1 MLTVLSIPS
10 YGATMRKMS
19 VLELLFALLLV
30 CLVAGVGF
38 VAALV
43 WGLVKRTEGHARDVA
58 ELRTRLQAGGQAQET
73 HAAELRERL
82 SHTQSAMESLKTA
95 LSAQQ
100 PLAEHSR

>member
-19 VLELLFALLLV
+19 VLELLFALLMV

-58 ELRTRLQAGGQAQET
+58 ELRTSLQAGGQAQET
-73 HAAELRERL
+73 QAAELRERL
-82 SHTQSAMESLKTA
+82 STPQATMRGIKGGMSAR
-95 LSAQQ
+95 Q
-100 PLAEHSR
+100 PITDAA

>member
-10 YGATMRKMS
+10 CGATMRKMS
-19 VLELLFALLLV
+19 VFELLFALLLV

-58 ELRTRLQAGGQAQET
+58 ELRTSLQAGGPAQET
-73 HAAELRERL
+73 QAGELRERPF
-82 SHTQSAMESLKTA
+82 HTPSTMEGLKAA
-95 LSAQQ
+95 LLARQ
-100 PLAEHSR
+100 PIAG

>member
-1 MLTVLSIPS
+1 MGLISAIKVMLTVLSIPS

-58 ELRTRLQAGGQAQET
+58 ELRTSLQAGGPAQENQ
-73 HAAELRERL
+73 AAEPPERL
-82 SHTQSAMESLKTA
+82 SNTPSTLGSLQTA
-95 LSAQQ
+95 
-100 PLAEHSR
+100 

>member
-58 ELRTRLQAGGQAQET
+58 ELRTSLQAGGQAQENQ
-73 HAAELRERL
+73 AAELPERP
-82 SHTQSAMESLKTA
+82 SKPQSAIERLKTA
-95 LSAQQ
+95 LAAPQ
-100 PLAEHSR
+100 P